1 MKHLNRWVY
10 AAVSVITLLLAG
22 LVYAWSVL
30 SIPIAEEFTQYSNA
44 QLSLTFTIS
53 MSFFCLGGLVGGILL
68 GKWQA
73 RYNVWIA
80 GVLFCAG
87 FLMASGMSSL
97 AQLYIGYGVLGGFAS
112 GMAYNA
118 IMGTV
123 MKWFPDRQGQ
133 VSGILLMGFG
143 ISAFIIGKV
152 YTAMLPGEVGGWRSI
167 FRIMAFVLLAVMA
180 VGGLFCVKPEAEDL
194 KKYSA
199 GAGRK
204 QAAKTGGVEM
214 NAGQMLRTSS
224 FWIYVCWTI
233 LLSMTGLAF
242 ISQSSGIIREIAPDT
257 AAGTVATVAGLLS
270 IFNGVGRL
278 ILGNLFDKIGYKKNM
293 LLDCCLFVIALG
305 ITIVSLLTKNFTV
318 LVISFILFGI
328 AYGGVTPMNSAI
340 ISSFYGLK
348 HYPVNFSVINMT
360 LLISSFGST
369 IAGMLYDK
377 SQSFFTVFIV
387 MIVAAVA
394 GAVMV
399 LLLKRPEE
407 R

>member
-10 AAVSVITLLLAG
+10 AAISVVTLLLAG

-30 SIPIAEEFTQYSNA
+30 SIPIAAEFSQYSNA

-87 FLMASGMSSL
+87 FLIASGMQSL

-143 ISAFIIGKV
+143 ISAFVIGKV
-152 YTAMLPGEVGGWRSI
+152 YTAMLPAEIGGWRSL
-167 FRIMAFVLLAVMA
+167 FRAMAFILLAVMA
-180 VGGLFCVKPEAEDL
+180 VGGIFCVKPDPEDL
-194 KKYSA
+194 EKYSA
-199 GAGRK
+199 GGQK
-204 QAAKTGGVEM
+204 KAARTGGAEM
-214 NAGQMLRTSS
+214 NAGQMLKNSS
-224 FWIYVCWTI
+224 FWVYVCWTI

-293 LLDCCLFVIALG
+293 LLNCVLFVIALA

-318 LVISFILFGI
+318 MVISFILFGI
-328 AYGGVTPMNSAI
+328 AYGGVTPTNSAI

-348 HYPVNFSVINMT
+348 NYPVNFSIINMT
-360 LLISSFGST
+360 LLVSSFGST

-387 MIVAAVA
+387 MIVAAAA
-394 GAVMV
+394 GAVLV
-399 LLLKRPEE
+399 FLLKRPEE